1 MQRPVIFFMSV
12 CLSSTADPIARP
24 LPVWKPAAWGIGQ
37 IAGQMFRDVPSLLLL
52 FYMTQVL
59 GINPALA
66 GTAIFVPKLFL
77 AVMFDYTIG
86 IASDRW
92 RDRFERRHFL
102 LAGAVLSPLALV
114 LLFGTPGAA
123 GEMGKALHVSLVLT
137 LYMAVYAIFSVPHFG
152 IGAELS
158 DNPSVRTAVMA
169 WRVAFSGAGLLIGN
183 AIAPRL
189 IEWQGGGAAGYEF
202 MALVLAGICAVSL
215 IISWFGSYEA
225 PRPQAARDA
234 VKPTGNLSAF
244 LQDRN
249 ALAVLG
255 SLMLTLTASGLAYAT
270 LVYLFTF
277 NLAFETPFAILSNMV
292 LITAITAMAIQPVWV
307 KVINAIGKKTAFLF
321 ACVGYSAALIVMT
334 LGGQGTVWTVYLAGF
349 MMGMFN
355 SATYLAAL
363 SMLTD
368 VIEADRTR
376 TGVSRSGFYSALF
389 AVVDKIGFA
398 LGGTLLAGLALSAF
412 GFEAAKTEQTETALT
427 GVAFAFAW
435 APTVLNLAAL
445 FVLSRFYRLKV
456 ETPKVAASAA

>member
-1 MQRPVIFFMSV
+1 MRF
-12 CLSSTADPIARP
+12 CLSILDAEAAPRH
-24 LPVWKPAAWGIGQ
+24 LPTWKPAAWGIGQ

-66 GTAIFVPKLFL
+66 GTAIFVPKLIL
-77 AVMFDYTIG
+77 AVIFDYGVG

-102 LAGAVLSPLALV
+102 LIGAVLSPLALV
-114 LLFGTPGAA
+114 LLFGSPNAA
-123 GEMGKALHVSLVLT
+123 TEMGKALHVSLVLT
-137 LYMAVYAIFSVPHFG
+137 LYMAIYAVFSVPHFG

-189 IEWQGGGAAGYEF
+189 IESKGGGAAGYEF

-215 IISWFGSYEA
+215 VISWFGSAEA
-225 PRPQAARDA
+225 PRSQAIRNAA
-234 VKPTGNLSAF
+234 KSSGNLAALF
-244 LQDRN
+244 HDKN

-255 SLMLTLTASGLAYAT
+255 ALLLTLTASGLAYAT

-277 NLAFETPFAILSNMV
+277 NLGFDTPFAILSNMV
-292 LITAITAMAIQPVWV
+292 LMTAITAMAVQPVWV
-307 KVINAIGKKTAFLF
+307 KVINAIGKKNTFILASF
-321 ACVGYSAALIVMT
+321 GYSIALIVLT
-334 LGGQGTVWTVYLAGF
+334 LGSDGVTWTAYLSGVL
-349 MMGMFN
+349 MGVFN
-355 SATYLAAL
+355 SATYLSAL

-368 VIEADRTR
+368 VIEADSKR

-398 LGGTLLAGLALSAF
+398 LGGTLLAGLALAAF
-412 GFEAAKTEQTETALT
+412 GFEAAKTTQTDNALT
-427 GVAFAFAW
+427 GIVFTFAW
-435 APTVLNLAAL
+435 APSVLNTAAL
-445 FVLSRFYRLKV
+445 LVLWRFYRLK
-456 ETPKVAASAA
+456 PAPFAA

>member
-1 MQRPVIFFMSV
+1 MRIR
-12 CLSSTADPIARP
+12 LSNLAVEPETRA
-24 LPVWKPAAWGIGQ
+24 LPAWKPAAWGIGQ

-66 GTAIFVPKLFL
+66 GTAIFVPKLIL
-77 AVMFDYTIG
+77 AVIFDYG
-86 IASDRW
+86 VGVASDRW
-92 RDRFERRHFL
+92 RDRFQRRHFL
-102 LAGAVLSPLALV
+102 LIGAVLSPLALV

-123 GEMGKALHVSLVLT
+123 GEMGKALHVSIVLA

-189 IEWQGGGAAGYEF
+189 IESRGGGAAGYEF

-215 IISWFGSYEA
+215 VISWFGSGEA
-225 PRPQAARDA
+225 PRPQAARGQA
-234 VKPTGNLSAF
+234 KPTGNLAAF
-244 LQDRN
+244 LHDPN

-255 SLMLTLTASGLAYAT
+255 ALLLTLTASGLAYAT

-292 LITAITAMAIQPVWV
+292 LITAVTAMAIQPVWV
-307 KVINAIGKKTAFLF
+307 KVINRIGKKTAFILASF
-321 ACVGYSAALIVMT
+321 GYSAGLIVMT
-334 LGGQGTVWTVYLAGF
+334 IGGEGVTWTVYLAGLL
-349 MMGMFN
+349 MGMFN
-355 SATYLAAL
+355 SATYLASL

-376 TGVSRSGFYSALF
+376 TGISRSGFYSALF

-412 GFEAAKTEQTETALT
+412 GFEAAKAQQTETALS
-427 GVAFAFAW
+427 GVVFAFAW
-435 APTVLNLAAL
+435 APTVLNTAAL
-445 FVLSRFYRLKV
+445 LVLWRFYRLK
-456 ETPKVAASAA
+456 TGPSAA